1 MSPLFLYSFTKK
13 DAWKPENSSEGASKI
28 ETRAYKDIKGSVGA
42 AGFIVDT
49 SNRLTTQIFDV
60 EKKRVSNNVEQDF
73 GTITV
78 EGTFRPSDSVANR
91 AIVAFEK
98 CEITLNNGF
107 VLSLGFLFSALA
119 ALRGGIKDTGWLETT
134 YLDGDF
140 RLGRGNKGSVSF

>member
-1 MSPLFLYSFTKK
+1 
-13 DAWKPENSSEGASKI
+13 
-28 ETRAYKDIKGSVGA
+28 
-42 AGFIVDT
+42 VDT

-60 EKKRVSNNVEQDF
+60 EKMRVSNNVEQDF

-119 ALRGGIKDTGWLETT
+119 AVRGGIKDSGWLETT
-134 YLDGDF
+134 YLDEDL
-140 RLGRGNKGSVSF
+140 RLGRGNKGSLFVLTRDRNAVD